1 MSTQSGNENKCEA
14 VEKPKHKFVIKGN
27 SINLIIKAFFLQ
39 PYSNG
44 VPMHKLALG
53 V

>member
-1 MSTQSGNENKCEA
+1 MSMRSGDENKCEA
-14 VEKPKHKFVIKGN
+14 VEKPEHKFLVKG
-27 SINLIIKAFFLQ
+27 SSFNLIIKAFFLQ
-39 PYSNG
+39 PYSKG